1 MQREDHKNPAVTD
14 ASSVPEWFR
23 IAHNLLPQPDREDH
37 GEDVPW
43 AMAIVL
49 EVPKKERPSRTALL
63 RAAAMAVVACCLD
76 ERAGDDTSAYQQG
89 LASWYGARIRK
100 LTRRARNIGWQ
111 RAQLAPGVTVDVDGA
126 QARALVPT
134 PVDETYPEIA
144 KLQISGTDLPYD
156 DPENT
161 SPGVPYDH
169 ESADTFAPP
178 VIWVDKNLNMS
189 VGKVA
194 AQVGHGSML
203 YAASLSVED
212 AWAWAQSGYALD
224 VKEVPREQWPAPELR
239 AVEVQ
244 DAGFTEIAPGSVTVA
259 VTPGAVTHD

>member
-76 ERAGDDTSAYQQG
+76 ERAGDDASAYQQG

-156 DPENT
+156 DPEDATQSTPMGDDGT
-161 SPGVPYDH
+161 S
-169 ESADTFAPP
+169 TFAPP
-178 VIWVDKNLNMS
+178 TIWVDKDLNMS
-189 VGKVA
+189 IGKVA

-203 YAASLSVED
+203 YAATLSVEE
-212 AWAWAQSGYALD
+212 AWAWARTGYALK
-224 VKEVPREQWPAPELR
+224 VKEIPREQWPEPALR

-244 DAGFTEIAPGSVTVA
+244 DAGFTEIAPGSITVA
-259 VTPGAVTHD
+259 VTSGAVLHD

>member
-1 MQREDHKNPAVTD
+1 ME
-14 ASSVPEWFR
+14 
-23 IAHNLLPQPDREDH
+23 
-37 GEDVPW
+37 
-43 AMAIVL
+43 
-49 EVPKKERPSRTALL
+49 
-63 RAAAMAVVACCLD
+63 
-76 ERAGDDTSAYQQG
+76 
-89 LASWYGARIRK
+89 
-100 LTRRARNIGWQ
+100 
-111 RAQLAPGVTVDVDGA
+111 VDGA

-161 SPGVPYDH
+161 SPGAPGDH
-169 ESADTFAPP
+169 GSADTFAPP

-203 YAASLSVED
+203 YAATLSVED

-224 VKEVPREQWPAPELR
+224 VKEVPREQWPAPEFR

-244 DAGFTEIAPGSVTVA
+244 DAGFTEIAPGSITVA
-259 VTPGAVTHD
+259 VTSGAVLHD

>member
-100 LTRRARNIGWQ
+100 LTRRARNIG
-111 RAQLAPGVTVDVDGA
+111 
-126 QARALVPT
+126 
-134 PVDETYPEIA
+134 
-144 KLQISGTDLPYD
+144 
-156 DPENT
+156 
-161 SPGVPYDH
+161 
-169 ESADTFAPP
+169 
-178 VIWVDKNLNMS
+178 
-189 VGKVA
+189 
-194 AQVGHGSML
+194 
-203 YAASLSVED
+203 
-212 AWAWAQSGYALD
+212 
-224 VKEVPREQWPAPELR
+224 
-239 AVEVQ
+239 
-244 DAGFTEIAPGSVTVA
+244 
-259 VTPGAVTHD
+259 

>member
-1 MQREDHKNPAVTD
+1 MRREDHKNPAVTD

-23 IAHNLLPQPDREDH
+23 IAHSLLPQPDREDH

-49 EVPKKERPSRTALL
+49 EIPKKERPSRTALL

-76 ERAGDDTSAYQQG
+76 ECAGDDTSAYQQG
-89 LASWYGARIRK
+89 LVSWYGARIRK

-134 PVDETYPEIA
+134 PVDDTYPDIA

-156 DPENT
+156 DPETT
-161 SPGVPYDH
+161 SPDDSGNH
-169 ESADTFAPP
+169 GRADTFAPP

-203 YAASLSVED
+203 YAATLSVED

-224 VKEVPREQWPAPELR
+224 VKEVPREQWPAPEFR

-244 DAGFTEIAPGSVTVA
+244 DAGFTEIAPGSITVA
-259 VTPGAVTHD
+259 VTSGAVLHD

>member
-1 MQREDHKNPAVTD
+1 MLSANHNDPAD
-14 ASSVPEWFR
+14 SAEESVPEWFR
-23 IAHNLLPQPDREDH
+23 TAHSLLPQPDREDR

-49 EVPKKERPSRTALL
+49 EIPKKERPSRKAIL

-76 ERAGDDTSAYQQG
+76 KRAGDDASAYQQG
-89 LASWYGARIRK
+89 LTSWYGARIRK
-100 LTRRARNIGWQ
+100 LSRRARNVGWQ
-111 RAQLAPGVTVDVDGA
+111 RAQLAPGVTVEVDGA
-126 QARALVPT
+126 QARALLPT
-134 PVDETYPEIA
+134 PVAETYPEIA

-156 DPENT
+156 APENDV
-161 SPGVPYDH
+161 SVEQRGHSRAV
-169 ESADTFAPP
+169 TFTPP
-178 VIWVDKNLNMS
+178 VIWVDKNLGMS

-203 YAASLSVED
+203 YAATLPVEE
-212 AWAWAQSGYALD
+212 AWAWAQSGYPLD
-224 VKEVPREQWPAPELR
+224 VKEIPREQWPAPELR

-259 VTPGAVTHD
+259 VTPGVATHA

>member
-1 MQREDHKNPAVTD
+1 MPSANHNNPAAT
-14 ASSVPEWFR
+14 AESSVPEWFR
-23 IAHNLLPQPDREDH
+23 VAHSLLPQPDREDR

-76 ERAGDDTSAYQQG
+76 ERAGDDTSAYQRG
-89 LASWYGARIRK
+89 LKSWYGARIRK
-100 LTRRARNIGWQ
+100 LSRRARNIGWQ
-111 RAQLAPGVTVDVDGA
+111 RAQLAPGVTIEVDGA
-126 QARALVPT
+126 QARALLPT

-156 DPENT
+156 DPENAST
-161 SPGVPYDH
+161 TKPSGQG
-169 ESADTFAPP
+169 SADTFAPP

-189 VGKVA
+189 AGKVA

-203 YAASLSVED
+203 YAATLSVED
-212 AWAWAQSGYALD
+212 AWAWAQTGYALD
-224 VKEVPREQWPAPELR
+224 VKETPRELWPAPELR

-244 DAGFTEIAPGSVTVA
+244 DAGFTEIAPGSITVA
-259 VTPGAVTHD
+259 VTPGAQGQ

>member
-1 MQREDHKNPAVTD
+1 MPLDNHRNRCDCCEVSA
-14 ASSVPEWFR
+14 PEWFR
-23 IAHNLLPQPDREDH
+23 TAHSLLPAPEREDY

-49 EVPKKERPSRTALL
+49 EIPKKERPSRTAIL

-76 ERAGDDTSAYQQG
+76 KRAGDNDSAYQQG
-89 LASWYGARIRK
+89 LTSWYGARIRK
-100 LTRRARNIGWQ
+100 LSRRARNVGWQ
-111 RAQLAPGVTVDVDGA
+111 RTQLAPGVTVEVDGA

-134 PVDETYPEIA
+134 PVAETYPEIA

-156 DPENT
+156 DPEDATQSTPMGDDGT
-161 SPGVPYDH
+161 S
-169 ESADTFAPP
+169 TFAPP
-178 VIWVDKNLNMS
+178 TIWVDKDLNMS

-203 YAASLSVED
+203 YAATLSVDE
-212 AWAWAQSGYALD
+212 AWAWARTGYALK
-224 VKEVPREQWPAPELR
+224 VKEIPREQWPEPALR

-244 DAGFTEIAPGSVTVA
+244 DAGFTEIAPGSITVA
-259 VTPGAVTHD
+259 VTSGVVPHD